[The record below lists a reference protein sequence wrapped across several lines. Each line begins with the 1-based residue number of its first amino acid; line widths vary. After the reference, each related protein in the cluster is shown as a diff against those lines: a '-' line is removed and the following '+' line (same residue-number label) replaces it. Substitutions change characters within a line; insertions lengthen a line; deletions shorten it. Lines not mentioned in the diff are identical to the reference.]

1 MPHLHIDYSANLD
14 TQADIGLLCQDLA
27 EALAALRDGLGAPM
41 FPLAGTRVLAYPAPH
56 HAVAGGREGF
66 GFMYL
71 NLRVTPGRSDAAHAQ
86 AGEALMA
93 VLRAAFPGD
102 EPVGIT
108 LQIDATA
115 PAWEGK
121 QNNIA
126 AKLAQAT

>member
-27 EALAALRDGLGAPM
+27 KALAALRDGQGAPM

-56 HAVAGGREGF
+56 HAVAGGRDGF

-108 LQIDATA
+108 LQIDAIA

-126 AKLAQAT
+126 AKLANAT

>member
-14 TQADIGLLCQDLA
+14 MQADIGALCQDLA
-27 EALAALRDGLGAPM
+27 KALAALRDGLGAPM

-56 HAVAGGREGF
+56 HAVAGGRAGF

-93 VLRAAFPGD
+93 VLRQAFPGD
-102 EPVGIT
+102 APIGIT
-108 LQIDATA
+108 LQIDAIA

-121 QNNIA
+121 QNNLA
-126 AKLAQAT
+126 AKLANAG